1 MYFKNVIYFCDGK
14 AEFSAVISPAFS
26 LVIVT
31 VLSLLLHF
39 IFFSSGILW
48 WIGSLKEW
56 LLFKI
61 EIFCNIIN
69 VFTLTFYQFNASL
82 LNKSINKKNLIDPE
96 FFE

>member
-39 IFFSSGILW
+39 FFFLW
-48 WIGSLKEW
+48 NSLMDRK
-56 LLFKI
+56 FKGMAFI
-61 EIFCNIIN
+61 
-69 VFTLTFYQFNASL
+69 
-82 LNKSINKKNLIDPE
+82 
-96 FFE
+96 